1 MDITVTTMVA
11 DTVMIATIPT
21 IVIDVMMGTEAI
33 TATGITGVI
42 TTVTTRSITGITT
55 AVMMADTASVTG
67 CIVSKRSHATV
78 VAMSGG

>member
-21 IVIDVMMGTEAI
+21 IVIDVMMSTEAI

-42 TTVTTRSITGITT
+42 MIVTTRSITGITT